1 VEAAEQGVMAET
13 TEVEA
18 QLAMVE
24 LLLLNLL
31 ILHSHLTAP
40 EAHLQVGVGVGQ
52 AGAIEVLDL
61 LKVEH
66 LDRLAL

>member
-1 VEAAEQGVMAET
+1 MAET

-18 QLAMVE
+18 QLVMAA

-31 ILHSHLTAP
+31 ILRSRLTAP
-40 EAHLQVGVGVGQ
+40 EVHLQVGVGVVQ